1 MVHHGH
7 ADKDVI
13 RILENASEKK
23 TALRASNSL
32 ATWKLHLLRKF
43 QIFFQ
48 EIKVKFDSGGHLQS
62 FKVQIAHHAPMA
74 MASMASAS
82 MASVALL
89 AGDAAARARA
99 YVALSAGASL
109 EEVEEARHL
118 AEDVQTEQVTGRMA
132 VGDLGIEVV
141 N

>member
-1 MVHHGH
+1 MKV
-7 ADKDVI
+7 APF
-13 RILENASEKK
+13 KK
-23 TALRASNSL
+23 I
-32 ATWKLHLLRKF
+32 
-43 QIFFQ
+43 QVFFQ

-62 FKVQIAHHAPMA
+62 FKVQIAHHGPMA

-99 YVALSAGASL
+99 HVALSAGASL

-118 AEDVQTEQVTGRMA
+118 AEDVQTEQVTGRM
-132 VGDLGIEVV
+132 DRSC
-141 N
+141 

>member
-1 MVHHGH
+1 MHLK
-7 ADKDVI
+7 KDSIESIQFFGNMKV
-13 RILENASEKK
+13 APFKK
-23 TALRASNSL
+23 I
-32 ATWKLHLLRKF
+32 
-43 QIFFQ
+43 QVFFQ

-62 FKVQIAHHAPMA
+62 FKVQIAHHGPMA

-99 YVALSAGASL
+99 HVAL

-118 AEDVQTEQVTGRMA
+118 AEDVQTEQVTGRM
-132 VGDLGIEVV
+132 DRSC
-141 N
+141 